1 MLNITYKYSKHPK
14 TVVEEESSDGSDS
27 KEKLIN
33 HLNENWVVFFSI
45 FDTQDLWVEQYEVK
59 TIISSIYEK
68 NYYS

>member
-1 MLNITYKYSKHPK
+1 MLNISYKHSKYPK
-14 TVVEEESSDGSDS
+14 TVVKEESSDGSDS
-27 KEKLIN
+27 KEKLIK

-45 FDTQDLWVEQYEVK
+45 FDTRDLLVEQYEVK